1 MAREVG
7 LPLMRGL
14 LAWARGDGDAA
25 AEALYGVRTIAARF
39 GGSHAQ
45 RDIIDLTL
53 LEAALRSGD
62 HGLAQTLAAERADAK
77 HDSPLAAMFAKR
89 AGLPVDG
96 AKAA

>member
-1 MAREVG
+1 MPLIQGFIAFHDGDYGRAIS
-7 LPLMRGL
+7 LMRP
-14 LAWARGDGDAA
+14 
-25 AEALYGVRTIAARF
+25 VRNMAARF

-62 HGLAQTLAAERADAK
+62 HGLAQALAAERADAK